1 MTDQKEAPP
10 QSDARGASNLRVY
23 DFTNPDRLSRHQ
35 LRVLESLHAEAAR
48 GMTQVLLERA
58 VENAEVRLGS
68 ISQLRVENFFS
79 GLPQPTLL
87 VNLSLAPVSG
97 HGLLQLDVALGFEL
111 INRLLGGRRTCGDP
125 KRPLTEVEYAV
136 LAELLSAL
144 TGAVSQAW
152 KKLFPLRL
160 EVTSAAETPSAT
172 RLGRDK
178 EPLLAVRF
186 EIRSGDRQAGLT
198 LALPLTPLEAANA
211 LDFEQRQVMGAELPR
226 SGGGGAAHSPLIAT
240 IPVRCRAQLAV
251 ITLTLR
257 QLHSLLPGDVL
268 VLRAR
273 SDERVELVSGE
284 RYRIPGR
291 LTSEDGQLAV
301 EVLAPDKAARGRGI
315 PI

>member
-1 MTDQKEAPP
+1 MNDERGAPP
-10 QSDARGASNLRVY
+10 PSGARSASNFRVY

-58 VENAEVRLGS
+58 IENAEVGLDS
-68 ISQLRVENFFS
+68 ISQLRVENFFA

-97 HGLLQLDVALGFEL
+97 SGLLQLDVALGFEL
-111 INRLLGGRRTCGDP
+111 INRLLGGRRTCEDP

-136 LAELLSAL
+136 LVELLSAL
-144 TGAVSQAW
+144 TGAVSRAW
-152 KKLFPLRL
+152 KKLFPLRF

-172 RLGRDK
+172 RLGMDK

-186 EIRSGDRQAGLT
+186 HIRSGDRQGGLT
-198 LALPLTPLEAANA
+198 LALPLTPLEAGNA
-211 LDFEQRQVMGAELPR
+211 LEFEQRQVMAADLPG
-226 SGGGGAAHSPLIAT
+226 SGSDGGPHSALIAT

-268 VLRAR
+268 VLRAC
-273 SDERVELVSGE
+273 SDESVELVSGE

-291 LTSEDGQLAV
+291 LTSEGGQLAV
-301 EVLAPDKAARGRGI
+301 EVLAPDRAQRGI

>member
-1 MTDQKEAPP
+1 MADQKEAPP
-10 QSDARGASNLRVY
+10 PSDARSASNLRVY

-68 ISQLRVENFFS
+68 ISQVRVENFFAA
-79 GLPQPTLL
+79 LPQPTLL

-97 HGLLQLDVALGFEL
+97 YGLLQLDVALGFEL
-111 INRLLGGRRTCGDP
+111 VNRLLGGRRICGDP

-152 KKLFPLRL
+152 KKLFPLRF

-211 LDFEQRQVMGAELPR
+211 LDFEQRQVMGADLPR
-226 SGGGGAAHSPLIAT
+226 SGGGGGRSPLIAT

-301 EVLAPDKAARGRGI
+301 EVLAPGKAAGGREI